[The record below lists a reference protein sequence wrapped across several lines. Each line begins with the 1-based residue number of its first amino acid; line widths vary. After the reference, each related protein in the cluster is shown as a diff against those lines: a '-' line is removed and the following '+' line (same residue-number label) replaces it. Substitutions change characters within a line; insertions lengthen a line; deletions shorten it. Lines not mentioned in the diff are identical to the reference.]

1 MYVSPLGKLL
11 MFMFHKSI
19 SELGTAQER
28 VSVAVTDSL
37 LQVYCLSMHS
47 CPNCVLTRA
56 GGGGALQA
64 T

>member
-37 LQVYCLSMHS
+37 LQVYPH
-47 CPNCVLTRA
+47 PG